1 MSSSEQ
7 AAQPSSPH
15 AVQAQLGPG
24 DRWFLLL
31 SSVVVTALV
40 ATHCWRL
47 SSAGRETIEI
57 RRMQP
62 LETHLQLDLN
72 NGTWVEF
79 MLLDGIGE
87 PLARRIVEDRE
98 RRGPFRSVDE
108 LTRVNG
114 IGPSTLQKVRPFL
127 TISSATSEPA
137 PGP

>member
-7 AAQPSSPH
+7 AAKPSSPH

-24 DRWFLLL
+24 DRWFLLV
-31 SSVVVTALV
+31 SSAVAMALV
-40 ATHCWRL
+40 AGHCWRL

-57 RRMQP
+57 QRMLP

-72 NGTWVEF
+72 SGTWVEF

-87 PLARRIVEDRE
+87 PLARRIVEDRQH
-98 RRGPFRSVDE
+98 RGPFRSVEE

-114 IGPSTLQKVRPFL
+114 IGPATLQKVRPFL
-127 TISSATSEPA
+127 KASPAAPVSSPTL
-137 PGP
+137 